1 MPQGRTTIL
10 ENTLSKLGEGA
21 CISSFR
27 WGILFLRSGHRRR
40 RSCLNSGHSTMFR
53 DLQFETRKHEHSKYK
68 KDKRCCTWSLVT
80 IKLSRHLWNLC
91 MSNLPCCGTCEASA
105 SVVTWDG
112 ACDRRGFQP
121 FWGAKSVYNSR
132 WCFLMWLRRPVV
144 DVLFEYW

>member
-1 MPQGRTTIL
+1 MPRGRAAIL

-21 CISSFR
+21 RVSSFDGGYFSWDQVVEGGEAVWTR
-27 WGILFLRSGHRRR
+27 GIPQRSET
-40 RSCLNSGHSTMFR
+40 CNSKQGNMSTV
-53 DLQFETRKHEHSKYK
+53 KYK
-68 KDKRCCTWSLVT
+68 KDKRCRTWSSAT

-91 MSNLPCCGTCEASA
+91 TSNSPCCGTCEASA

-112 ACDRRGFQP
+112 ACNRRGFQP

-132 WCFLMWLRRPVV
+132 WCFLMWPRRPVV